1 MSPVLAAAIALVR
14 FPLRLRCC
22 LLRRRSN
29 CRPLSSSR
37 RFPKH
42 FSTVTTRK
50 LSVSSS
56 AQAIFAKEMSS
67 VAIDPANA
75 DEYASQSKLLQE
87 FTNVP
92 TIDKAWIFKSGN
104 ANTSRAMFI
113 VRQVDLLTNKK
124 RMMVLSSHIS
134 KASEDSVEFQWSP
147 FPVEMNGA
155 SAVVPSP
162 SGSKLLVVRNK
173 ENDSPTVLEIWGP
186 ALLEKEIHVP
196 QSVHGS
202 VYTDGWFEGI
212 SWNHDESMIAYVA
225 EEPPLEKPVFNY
237 LGFKKEGSSEKD
249 FNSWKGQGDWE
260 EGWGETYSNKRNP
273 SLFVV
278 SINSGEVRSVK
289 GIPRSL
295 SVGQVVWAPSTSKAN
310 NSLVFVGWSIEN
322 GPQKTPRKLGI
333 KYCYNRPCAL
343 YGIGDPFQDQSSSES
358 SNGNEDVV
366 NSAINLTQDLGSA
379 FCPRF
384 SPNGKYLVFVSARNA
399 VESGAHIAT
408 DSLHRIVWPSDGLL
422 HHSLDIIDVVPVIM
436 CPEDDCFPGLYN
448 SEFLPYPWLSDGSTM
463 IVSSV
468 WCSTQVILSVNIISG
483 KVLRISPHESNF
495 SWGVLALHGDD
506 ILAVYSSPI
515 NPPQI
520 QYGCHT
526 SQKDQLSTWTWL
538 GVPTPTLRYSDKVS
552 SLLSSLKF
560 SILKIPVRNPSA
572 ELSKGAKKP
581 FEAIFVSH
589 PPFASGES
597 CKQTQEDGLCAPLIL
612 VLHGGPHAV
621 SLTNYSKSL
630 AYLSSLGYNLLV
642 VNYRGSL
649 GFGEE
654 ALQSLPGRI
663 GCQDVDDVL
672 TALDYVIHK
681 GLASSS
687 KVAVVG
693 GSHGGF
699 LTTHLVGQAPDRF
712 VAAVARN
719 PVCNLSI
726 MVGTTDIPDWCY
738 TETFGKEGKTFFSE
752 VPTVENLQIF
762 YEKSPIS
769 HLPKVKTPML
779 FLFGAQ
785 DLRVP
790 ISNGLQ
796 YARALREKGVEVK
809 IIVFPE
815 DVHAIDRPQS
825 DFESFLNIGVWFKK
839 HLG

>member
-1 MSPVLAAAIALVR
+1 MP
-14 FPLRLRCC
+14 
-22 LLRRRSN
+22 
-29 CRPLSSSR
+29 
-37 RFPKH
+37 
-42 FSTVTTRK
+42 
-50 LSVSSS
+50 
-56 AQAIFAKEMSS
+56 S

-113 VRQVDLLTNKK
+113 VRQVDLLTNKE

-134 KASEDSVEFQWSP
+134 KASEDSVDFQWSP

-162 SGSKLLVVRNK
+162 SGLKLLVVRNK

-260 EGWGETYSNKRNP
+260 EGWGETYSKKRNP

-278 SINSGEVRSVK
+278 SINSGEVRPVK

-422 HHSLDIIDVVPVIM
+422 HHSLDIIDVVSLHLTGTILLARTYF
-436 CPEDDCFPGLYN
+436 CCINAHAFYN
-448 SEFLPYPWLSDGSTM
+448 
-463 IVSSV
+463 
-468 WCSTQVILSVNIISG
+468 Q
-483 KVLRISPHESNF
+483 H
-495 SWGVLALHGDD
+495 
-506 ILAVYSSPI
+506 
-515 NPPQI
+515 
-520 QYGCHT
+520 
-526 SQKDQLSTWTWL
+526 
-538 GVPTPTLRYSDKVS
+538 
-552 SLLSSLKF
+552 
-560 SILKIPVRNPSA
+560 SILN
-572 ELSKGAKKP
+572 
-581 FEAIFVSH
+581 
-589 PPFASGES
+589 
-597 CKQTQEDGLCAPLIL
+597 
-612 VLHGGPHAV
+612 
-621 SLTNYSKSL
+621 
-630 AYLSSLGYNLLV
+630 
-642 VNYRGSL
+642 
-649 GFGEE
+649 
-654 ALQSLPGRI
+654 
-663 GCQDVDDVL
+663 
-672 TALDYVIHK
+672 
-681 GLASSS
+681 
-687 KVAVVG
+687 
-693 GSHGGF
+693 
-699 LTTHLVGQAPDRF
+699 
-712 VAAVARN
+712 
-719 PVCNLSI
+719 
-726 MVGTTDIPDWCY
+726 
-738 TETFGKEGKTFFSE
+738 
-752 VPTVENLQIF
+752 
-762 YEKSPIS
+762 
-769 HLPKVKTPML
+769 
-779 FLFGAQ
+779 
-785 DLRVP
+785 
-790 ISNGLQ
+790 
-796 YARALREKGVEVK
+796 
-809 IIVFPE
+809 
-815 DVHAIDRPQS
+815 
-825 DFESFLNIGVWFKK
+825 
-839 HLG
+839 